1 MQRGPREV
9 AYSYLCIKEWIKVS
23 SLSKRERETVLNS
36 RIIKENHSQSTCIS
50 VSFPKLS
57 KYSIDAALKGLLFA
71 V

>member
-36 RIIKENHSQSTCIS
+36 RIIKDSHCESYYIGVT
-50 VSFPKLS
+50 FPELS
-57 KYSIDAALKGLLFA
+57 KYSTDAALKGLLIA